1 MFNNLPNRTP
11 KGDATKIKYV
21 TLTLRETKDMYPIHQ
36 NNRFDTD
43 GLFFAKIRTIF
54 KIPCWQRWALNV
66 LDKKM
71 LKKKTWRD
79 ISWSSIKDISGET
92 TRVKP

>member
-11 KGDATKIKYV
+11 QGDATKIKYV

-54 KIPCWQRWALNV
+54 KIPLATLGLKCIRQKDV
-66 LDKKM
+66 KKEN
-71 LKKKTWRD
+71 LERYKL
-79 ISWSSIKDISGET
+79 
-92 TRVKP
+92 VFH